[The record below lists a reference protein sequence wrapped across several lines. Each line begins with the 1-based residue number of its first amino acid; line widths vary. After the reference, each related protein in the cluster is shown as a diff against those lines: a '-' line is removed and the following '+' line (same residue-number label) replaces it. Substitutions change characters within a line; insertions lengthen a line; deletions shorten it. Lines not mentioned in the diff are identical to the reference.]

1 MIDWTKLKI
10 ADIKDLIIEQGL
22 FTREEVDNLEYKG
35 KSEWVDFAKNLL
47 TVTDPLAM
55 VENDDSGARFHFE
68 ELEDTISNMVKE
80 VEVDAEKKEV
90 QPATPRYC
98 DPEWQ
103 DYVLSQFDP
112 KELVDGKFPSVNGL
126 RRVVDLLLGDVIE
139 SGTVGL
145 NTTMDP
151 GGLAKAVATYEISIA
166 WKLDMGPYVDLLS
179 GKDFPVRKFR
189 AVASSYPMNTDDMY
203 AVFPEAIAEVRA
215 EGRALR
221 KALRLAVVCADEITR
236 KNTAEIVKQTLAKA
250 DKPTGGDW
258 DEGAL
263 ISDNQINTIKLM
275 CERLGVDVT
284 KFINSGSK
292 QYKDIVDISRQT
304 AANMIKKLNA
314 YQGSGNGSLEIP
326 FEILLEK
333 KV

>member
-1 MIDWTKLKI
+1 MLDWAKLKI
-10 ADIKDLIIEQGL
+10 EDIKQLLVEHGL
-22 FTREEVDNLEYKG
+22 FSKEEVENMIHKG
-35 KSEWVDFAKNLL
+35 KTQWVEFAKRVLGEDKDGG
-47 TVTDPLAM
+47 VK
-55 VENDDSGARFHFE
+55 FHFE
-68 ELEDTISNMVKE
+68 ELEETLSNMV
-80 VEVDAEKKEV
+80 AEQEEKQTEQVK
-90 QPATPRYC
+90 QTPGYS

-103 DYVLSQFDP
+103 DYVLSHFDP

-126 RRVVDLLLGDVIE
+126 RRVVDLLLGNVIQ
-139 SGTVGL
+139 SGPILLQTS
-145 NTTMDP
+145 TDP
-151 GGLAKAVATYEISIA
+151 TILAKAVVTYEVVIA
-166 WKLDMGPYVDLLS
+166 WKLDQYINMMDGRDL
-179 GKDFPVRKFR
+179 PTRVFR

-250 DKPTGGDW
+250 DKPTEGDW

-263 ISDNQINTIKLM
+263 ISDNQINSIKLM
-275 CERLGVDVT
+275 CERLGIDVV

-304 AANMIKKLNA
+304 AANMLKKLNA
-314 YQGSGNGSLEIP
+314 YQSSGNGSLEIP
-326 FEILLEK
+326 LEILLER
-333 KV
+333 